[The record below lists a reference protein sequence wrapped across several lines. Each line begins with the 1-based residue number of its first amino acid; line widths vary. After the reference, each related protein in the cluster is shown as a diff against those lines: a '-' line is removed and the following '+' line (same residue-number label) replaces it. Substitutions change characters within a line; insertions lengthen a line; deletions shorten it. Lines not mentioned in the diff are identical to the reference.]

1 MNEFAEE
8 KATQEPTVLSEATV
22 KEIAENPETSQ
33 PETPESAFP
42 LREAHDLVS
51 DLMTPNPWIYWTD
64 FLFSS
69 LVGWI
74 AFFTALLS
82 PWFSPWQIGA
92 YVIAVLALYR
102 AAIFVHEL
110 AHLKKDTFGA
120 FRVVWNCLCGI
131 PFMIPSFTYDGV
143 HNDHHRRNVYGTHQD
158 GEYVPF
164 ATRKPIEMVGY
175 VLLSFL
181 IPPVLL
187 MRFLLLVPLSYLMPF
202 LRKIV
207 WERASSLTIDP
218 TYKRAANA
226 IRNDH
231 NWRRQ
236 ELAAFL
242 FAAAVVVLMLMD
254 VIPINVLVLWY
265 LVATMVFI
273 LNSLR
278 TLAAHAYRNPG
289 EKPMSH
295 AEQYLDSVN
304 VPGHPLITPLWAP
317 VGLRFHATHHLFMS
331 MPYHNL
337 GEAHRR
343 LIHGLDDNALYLT
356 TVRSGLWD
364 ALRRIWRESS
374 RAAETSKKELHH
386 Q

>member
-1 MNEFAEE
+1 MNEFAEGKE
-8 KATQEPTVLSEATV
+8 TQET
-22 KEIAENPETSQ
+22 IALPETAVNKLTENQ
-33 PETPESAFP
+33 GAIEPEAPAAVFP
-42 LREAHDLVS
+42 LREAHNLVS

-69 LVGWI
+69 LVGWV
-74 AFFTALLS
+74 AFFMALLS
-82 PWFSPWQIGA
+82 PWFSLWQVGA
-92 YVIAVLALYR
+92 YVVAVLALYR

-110 AHLKKDTFGA
+110 AHLKKGTFKA
-120 FRVVWNCLCGI
+120 FRMVWNVMCGI

-143 HNDHHRRNVYGTHQD
+143 HNDHHRRDVYGTHQD

-218 TYKRAANA
+218 TYKRAENA

-242 FAAAVVVLMLMD
+242 FASAVVSLILLE
-254 VIPINVLVLWY
+254 VISIDVLVLWY
-265 LVATMVFI
+265 LVAAMVFI

-304 VPGHPLITPLWAP
+304 VPGNPLITPLWAP

-337 GEAHRR
+337 AKAHRR
-343 LIHGLDDNALYLT
+343 LISGLDDNTLYLT

-364 ALRRIWRESS
+364 ALRRIWRESA
-374 RAAETSKKELHH
+374 RAAETSKKALHH

>member
-1 MNEFAEE
+1 
-8 KATQEPTVLSEATV
+8 
-22 KEIAENPETSQ
+22 
-33 PETPESAFP
+33 
-42 LREAHDLVS
+42 
-51 DLMTPNPWIYWTD
+51 MTPNPWIYWTD

-69 LVGWI
+69 LVGWV
-74 AFFTALLS
+74 AFFMALLS
-82 PWFSPWQIGA
+82 PWFSLWQVGA
-92 YVIAVLALYR
+92 YVVAVLALYR

-110 AHLKKDTFGA
+110 AHLKKGTFKA
-120 FRVVWNCLCGI
+120 FRMVWNVMCGI

-143 HNDHHRRNVYGTHQD
+143 HNDHHRRDVYGTHQD

-218 TYKRAANA
+218 TYKRAENA

-242 FAAAVVVLMLMD
+242 FASAVVSLILLE
-254 VIPINVLVLWY
+254 VISIDVLVLWY
-265 LVATMVFI
+265 LVAAMVFI

-304 VPGHPLITPLWAP
+304 VPGNPLITPLWAP

-331 MPYHNL
+331 MPYHHL
-337 GEAHRR
+337 AKAHRR
-343 LIHGLDDNALYLT
+343 LISGLDDNTLYLT

-364 ALRRIWRESS
+364 ALRRIWRESA
-374 RAAETSKKELHH
+374 RAAETSKKALHH

>member
-1 MNEFAEE
+1 MNEFAEGKE
-8 KATQEPTVLSEATV
+8 TQET
-22 KEIAENPETSQ
+22 IALPETAVNKLTENQ
-33 PETPESAFP
+33 GAIEPEAPAAVFP
-42 LREAHDLVS
+42 LREAHSLVS

-69 LVGWI
+69 LVGWV
-74 AFFTALLS
+74 AFFMALLS
-82 PWFSPWQIGA
+82 PWFSLWQVGA
-92 YVIAVLALYR
+92 YVVAVLALYR

-110 AHLKKDTFGA
+110 AHLKKGTFKA
-120 FRVVWNCLCGI
+120 FRMVWNVMCGI

-143 HNDHHRRNVYGTHQD
+143 HNDHHRRDVYGTHQD

-164 ATRKPIEMVGY
+164 ATRKPIEMVVY

-218 TYKRAANA
+218 TYKRAENA

-242 FAAAVVVLMLMD
+242 FASAVVSLILLE
-254 VIPINVLVLWY
+254 VISIDVLVLWY
-265 LVATMVFI
+265 LVAAMVFI

-304 VPGHPLITPLWAP
+304 VPGNPLITPLWAP

-337 GEAHRR
+337 AKAHRR
-343 LIHGLDDNALYLT
+343 LISGLDDNTLYLT

-364 ALRRIWRESS
+364 ALRRIWRESA
-374 RAAETSKKELHH
+374 RAAETSKKALHH